1 MKIFQIIALSLFISG
16 CAVARSS
23 TAPVTLDVVGE
34 SLPTIRHIND
44 MKMKGDT
51 LFFVYEDEDG
61 YGQRLLRR
69 AVADTKSHTLRVSP
83 DMGKRENG
91 YFISYMPYPFITD
104 NGSMRIISQDD
115 CEIFTLENDTTFV
128 RTKQFLMS
136 NDSKVPFRISQFV
149 QDIFMTGPDKYVFI
163 GREPNGGRQYAMT
176 ADLTTSRIDTIKQ
189 INISHELQ
197 TWMPNAGK
205 MVYSGKH
212 NRLAF
217 AYKLHPIIEIF
228 DTDGNIINSVKIGDD
243 TFNPKTLDEADFD
256 DLNNLH
262 TVDLTYTP
270 DYIYALYWGFKYA
283 DSRQSNPTIIKL
295 DWNGNIIARYSDLA
309 GPLYRIAAKDDS
321 TIIGWN
327 GNEFILLSL

>member
-115 CEIFTLENDTTFV
+115 CEIFTLENDTAFV

-163 GREPNGGRQYAMT
+163 GREPNGGSQYAMS
-176 ADLTTSRIDTIKQ
+176 ADLTSSRIDTIRQ
-189 INISHELQ
+189 INISPELQ
-197 TWMPNAGK
+197 TWIPNTGEMA
-205 MVYSGKH
+205 SSAKH
-212 NRLAF
+212 NHLVF
-217 AYKLHPIIEIF
+217 AYRLHPVIEIF
-228 DTDGNIINSVKIGDD
+228 DTDGNIII
-243 TFNPKTLDEADFD
+243 
-256 DLNNLH
+256 
-262 TVDLTYTP
+262 
-270 DYIYALYWGFKYA
+270 
-283 DSRQSNPTIIKL
+283 
-295 DWNGNIIARYSDLA
+295 
-309 GPLYRIAAKDDS
+309 
-321 TIIGWN
+321 
-327 GNEFILLSL
+327 

>member
-51 LFFVYEDEDG
+51 LFFVYEGEGG

-69 AVADTKSHTLRVSP
+69 AVADTKSHTLRISP
-83 DMGKRENG
+83 DMGKWENG
-91 YFISYMPYPFITD
+91 YFISYMPYPFTTD
-104 NGSMRIISQDD
+104 NGSVRVISQDD

-163 GREPNGGRQYAMT
+163 GREPNGGSQYAMS
-176 ADLTTSRIDTIKQ
+176 ADLTSSRIDTIRQ
-189 INISHELQ
+189 INISPELQ
-197 TWMPNAGK
+197 TWIPNTGEMA
-205 MVYSGKH
+205 YSAKH
-212 NRLAF
+212 NHLVF
-217 AYKLHPIIEIF
+217 AYRLHPVIEIF
-228 DTDGNIINSVKIGDD
+228 DTDGNIINSVKTGDD

-270 DYIYALYWGFKYA
+270 DYIYALYWNFKYA

-327 GNEFILLSL
+327 GKEFILLSL

>member
-1 MKIFQIIALSLFISG
+1 
-16 CAVARSS
+16 
-23 TAPVTLDVVGE
+23 
-34 SLPTIRHIND
+34 
-44 MKMKGDT
+44 MKGDT

-61 YGQRLLRR
+61 YGQRLLCR

-115 CEIFTLENDTTFV
+115 CEIFTLENDTAFV

-163 GREPNGGRQYAMT
+163 GREPNGGSQYAMS
-176 ADLTTSRIDTIKQ
+176 ADLTSSRIDTIRQ
-189 INISHELQ
+189 INISPELQ
-197 TWMPNAGK
+197 TWIPNTGEMA
-205 MVYSGKH
+205 SSAKH
-212 NRLAF
+212 NHLVF
-217 AYKLHPIIEIF
+217 AYRLHPVIEIF
-228 DTDGNIINSVKIGDD
+228 DTDGNIINSVKTGDD

-270 DYIYALYWGFKYA
+270 DYIYALYWVFKYA
-283 DSRQSNPTIIKL
+283 DSGHSNPTIIKL
-295 DWNGNIIARYSDLA
+295 DWNGNIIARYCNLKGS
-309 GPLYRIAAKDDS
+309 LYRIAAKDDS
-321 TIIGWN
+321 IIICWN
-327 GNEFILLSL
+327 GKEFVFLTL